1 VQGSVRP
8 RPCRTPASLL
18 IFILC
23 WNEYLFSVYLASEH
37 AMTMP
42 PFLVAQMSVREQ
54 QAGSDA
60 EELARLSAV
69 IILLVM
75 PLILGTSLAQRLL
88 ARTAL
93 SSS

>member
-1 VQGSVRP
+1 
-8 RPCRTPASLL
+8 
-18 IFILC
+18 
-23 WNEYLFSVYLASEH
+23 
-37 AMTMP
+37 MTMP
-42 PFLVAQMSVREQ
+42 PFLVAQMSVSEQ

-88 ARTAL
+88 A
-93 SSS
+93 